1 MAKVLKKSK
10 SFHLSFGVIFR
21 WLLFAFGLYL
31 AIGYLSANRLN
42 LTTDISLPTLT
53 ATDSAETQDFS
64 QKINHYQQK
73 VVNFVNRQVTE
84 IKKGVVT
91 KIYENIIN
99 SIEQK

>member
-21 WLLFAFGLYL
+21 WFLFVFCLYL
-31 AIGYLSANRLN
+31 AIGYLSANRLDLKSN
-42 LTTDISLPTLT
+42 LSIPKLTSTNSL
-53 ATDSAETQDFS
+53 ETQDLS
-64 QKINHYQQK
+64 QVINHYQQE
-73 VVNFVNRQVTE
+73 VINFVNHQVTE

>member
-1 MAKVLKKSK
+1 MAKVVKKSK

-42 LTTDISLPTLT
+42 LTTDISLPIPT
-53 ATDSAETQDFS
+53 ATDSSETQDFS
-64 QKINHYQQK
+64 QKINYYQQE
-73 VVNFVNRQVTE
+73 VVNFINHQVTD

-91 KIYENIIN
+91 KIYEDVIN